1 MPYIDSH
8 DSLVIPFN
16 SDRKYHY
23 WKGGQSLI
31 QTLLELNADQEV
43 MNGTGQFIL
52 INFKTER

>member
-43 MNGTGQFIL
+43 MKRYRSIYSN
-52 INFKTER
+52 